1 MCMTESDRPSFAI
14 PEGVLARQVDDE
26 MVLLD
31 LESEQYYG
39 LDRVGADIVTRL
51 TREPERDAFA
61 ALRRDYEVDE
71 ATLRTDV
78 DRLVAE
84 LLDARLLT
92 RLLPE

>member
-1 MCMTESDRPSFAI
+1 MTQSDRPSFAI
-14 PEGVLARQVDDE
+14 PDGVLARQVDDE

-39 LDRVGADIVTRL
+39 LDHVGADIVTRL
-51 TREPERDAFA
+51 TREPEHDALA

-71 ATLRTDV
+71 GTLRTDV

-84 LLDARLLT
+84 LLDAGLLT

>member
-1 MCMTESDRPSFAI
+1 MTESDRPSFAI
-14 PEGVLARQVDDE
+14 PDRVLARQVDDE

-39 LDRVGADIVTRL
+39 LDRVGADILTRL
-51 TREPERDAFA
+51 TREPEPDAFA
-61 ALRRDYEVDE
+61 ALRRHYEVDE

-84 LLDARLLT
+84 LLDAGLLT